1 MEEFEFSINNQD
13 SFDLRDIFE
22 CGQCFRWEREEDNS
36 YTGIVD
42 GNIINVKKT
51 DIIIFSGLKKK
62 EADIEELIKE
72 YFDLDRDYEEIKSKL
87 SKIDDNMKIAI
98 SYCPGIRILNQD
110 LWEMILSYIISAN
123 NNIPR
128 IKKIINAISEKF
140 GKKIEYKGKA
150 YYSFPSLKELENA
163 SAIDFRNCGAGF
175 RDKYLFNTIN
185 MIKNK
190 EVDLEKLYKLN
201 TSDCKKELLKLDGV
215 GPKVCDC
222 ILLFSDLKRFDVFPV
237 DVWVRRVVNELYLK
251 RKDEKKI
258 NNKDIEMVAIEKF
271 GDLRGIAQQYL
282 FMWKRENK

>member
-1 MEEFEFSINNQD
+1 MEEFQLIIKNQN
-13 SFDLRDIFE
+13 SFDLKDIFE

-51 DIIIFSGLKKK
+51 DVITFSGLKKK
-62 EADIEELIKE
+62 EIKIEKLITK
-72 YFDLDRDYEEIKSKL
+72 YFDLDRDYDEIKRKL

-98 SYCPGIRILNQD
+98 SYYPGIRILNQD

-128 IKKIINAISEKF
+128 IKKIINAISEKY
-140 GKKIEYKGKA
+140 GNKIDYKGKV
-150 YYSFPSLKELENA
+150 YYAFPNIEELEKV
-163 SAIDFRNCGAGF
+163 STTDFRNCGAGF
-175 RDKYLFNTIN
+175 RDKYLFNTIR
-185 MIKNK
+185 MINNN
-190 EVDLEKLYKLN
+190 EIDLEKLYELN

-237 DVWVRRVVNELYLK
+237 DVWVRRVINDLYINN
-251 RKDEKKI
+251 KDEKKVS
-258 NNKDIEMVAIEKF
+258 NKEIEKIAIEKF
-271 GDLRGIAQQYL
+271 GDERGIAQQYL